1 MKSGKWKK
9 LERGTKN
16 FLWFASFVLVSL
28 LIVASAKAELTDVQ
42 APFFLRCGPTVE
54 VYEFL
59 AKDYGEEPSF
69 MAFTDSRSAIVWF
82 LDDTASTFSIV
93 KDSVDG
99 TSCIFWSANCEPGEC
114 LQAAAR
120 IYEETP
126 EFLQREIDR

>member
-54 VYEFL
+54 VYDFL
-59 AKDYGEEPSF
+59 EREYGEEPSF
-69 MAFTDSRSAIVWF
+69 MAFTESRSAVVWF
-82 LDDTASTFSIV
+82 LDETASNFSLV
-93 KDSVDG
+93 KDDPDG
-99 TSCIFWSANCEPGEC
+99 TSCIFWSAICNHGDC
-114 LQAAAR
+114 LLAAAR
-120 IYEETP
+120 ISEEIP
-126 EFLQREIDR
+126 EFIQREIDR